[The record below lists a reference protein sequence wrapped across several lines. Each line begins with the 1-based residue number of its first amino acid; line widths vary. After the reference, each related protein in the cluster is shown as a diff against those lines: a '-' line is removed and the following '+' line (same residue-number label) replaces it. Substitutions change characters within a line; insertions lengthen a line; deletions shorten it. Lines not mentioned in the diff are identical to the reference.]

1 MQPLNLQLYHIAL
14 NSFSMSLFCKKRR
27 VTILTAAGLNM
38 PPNMGGIS
46 TGEITE
52 LVKKY
57 PGIGNPQPL
66 INGLPAGQYFFDV
79 LVNHHK
85 KSGTDD
91 VGLNLV
97 NFETLVFLV
106 EELYAYYWDL
116 RHGIQPDQKGF
127 LPAIL
132 QLDPDL
138 DKHIKNAAFNGV
150 GGGESHNFLREVMR
164 ILVKPIIDR
173 VALLDSDNSHSG
185 MTEFSDKLLKEA
197 FPDNRWYKR
206 VYTLNYD
213 TWINQRLEYWDGF
226 DDGVFN
232 TKKVM
237 RSYDFN
243 CHYNLHGSVRW
254 RPHINEAGIEKL
266 DSIVDIMGYGTSDQ
280 TDQGNHPL
288 IKTPIIT
295 GYNKAARLTS
305 MPYLALHHAFLTDI
319 LNSDYLIVVGYG
331 GADPHVNKMLS
342 LYKGKAA
349 IVNYF
354 SSWVDSKRN
363 GDDVDIY
370 DDWCRHF
377 LEAIVEPHNGGWANE
392 MRWGRDPFIKSNDGR
407 LTFWWQG
414 LNDEFYNQINNHF

>member
-1 MQPLNLQLYHIAL
+1 
-14 NSFSMSLFCKKRR
+14 MS
-27 VTILTAAGLNM
+27 M
-38 PPNMGGIS
+38 PPKMGGIS
-46 TGEITE
+46 TSEITD

-57 PGIGNPQPL
+57 TGIGDPTLIDGQP
-66 INGLPAGQYFFDV
+66 PGQYFYDT
-79 LVNHHK
+79 LVKYHNGQ
-85 KSGTDD
+85 GTLD
-91 VGLNLV
+91 VGLDLV

-116 RHGIQPDQKGF
+116 RHEIHSTQKGF
-127 LPAIL
+127 LPAIF
-132 QLDPDL
+132 QLNLDL
-138 DKHIKNAAFNGV
+138 DKQIRDAAFNGP
-150 GGGESHNFLREVMR
+150 GSGEPHNFIREVMR
-164 ILVKPIIDR
+164 VMIKPIIDR
-173 VALLDSDNSHSG
+173 VARLDGDSNNAG

-197 FPDNRWYKR
+197 FPDKRWYKR

-213 TWINQRLEYWDGF
+213 TWINQHLDYWDGF
-226 DDGVFN
+226 DNGEFN
-232 TKKVM
+232 TKKIM
-237 RSYDFN
+237 KSYDFN

-266 DSIVDIMGYGTSDQ
+266 NGIVNVMGYGTSDQ

-319 LNSDYLIVVGYG
+319 LNSDYLIVIGYG

-342 LYKGKAA
+342 LYQGKAS

-354 SSWVDSKRN
+354 SSWVDSKKKN
-363 GDDVDIY
+363 EDVNIW
-370 DDWCRHF
+370 DDWYRYF
-377 LEAIVEPHNGGWANE
+377 LESIVEPHNGGWANE
-392 MRWGRDPFIKSNDGR
+392 MRWGSEPFFKSNDGR

-414 LNDEFYNQINNHF
+414 LNDEFYNQINQHL